1 MVNISLSAI
10 TNLSV
15 VQEGV
20 DLPELDDHQE
30 EVKELAEDEIAK
42 VPVVVVKDGLG
53 HEALR
58 VPLLHGLNHHTVVI
72 LLFFCNHH
80 RCLSVRP
87 KAGDEA
93 VLQDAPYVVGGIEDA
108 GMDGHDEGDPLVVGG
123 VRGIVH
129 TLDALQLH
137 DALHVGLVL
146 RGDVGGAMDPAVVL
160 RQVRV
165 DALELAAEKGK

>member
-80 RCLSVRP
+80 RCLSIRS
-87 KAGDEA
+87 KASDA
-93 VLQDAPYVVGGIEDA
+93 SVLQDAPHVVGGIEDVS
-108 GMDGHDEGDPLVVGG
+108 MDGHDEGDPLVLGG
-123 VRGIVH
+123 VRGIVN
-129 TLDALQLH
+129 ALQLH
-137 DALHVGLVL
+137 DAHNLGLVL
-146 RGDVGGAMDPAVVL
+146 QGM
-160 RQVRV
+160 
-165 DALELAAEKGK
+165 